1 MNSYDNGESM
11 FEIIFLQ
18 SDDVQ
23 EIERDVFT
31 IMDALT
37 QTGGIISIVYTVL
50 QFIANSVEYFLYMRS
65 IISKVFWVTK
75 YNLPKKERAE
85 MKPKQINSKQMTM
98 RAHKVKKDVIHQ
110 ADIYIINDVSNT
122 TISE

>member
-1 MNSYDNGESM
+1 
-11 FEIIFLQ
+11 
-18 SDDVQ
+18 
-23 EIERDVFT
+23 
-31 IMDALT
+31 
-37 QTGGIISIVYTVL
+37 
-50 QFIANSVEYFLYMRS
+50 MRS

-110 ADIYIINDVSNT
+110 ADISIINDVSNT